1 MVTSVD
7 CEGRDAERG
16 RRIVG
21 RWPLEDDG
29 YSPPGNN
36 WLRQLERHSVVENE
50 MGEKREMRNGE
61 MDAHD
66 NLATA
71 RKDAII
77 ISK

>member
-16 RRIVG
+16 GGIVG
-21 RWPLEDDG
+21 RGPLEDDG

-50 MGEKREMRNGE
+50 MGEKREMRNGRWTHVITWLRPGK
-61 MDAHD
+61 MP
-66 NLATA
+66 
-71 RKDAII
+71 
-77 ISK
+77 